1 MISFPA
7 NTDIFICHQPVSFG
21 CGFDGMIRYC
31 RIILNKEPLSQA
43 YFMFINKGKEQI
55 RVLWYDGQG
64 FSLCTKRCSK
74 GRFLNWPKN
83 EEEIYSSVSF
93 FESQI
98 LFSGG
103 EIKNVKSKNIWKK
116 ITPEI

>member
-1 MISFPA
+1 MIAFPA
-7 NTDIFICHQPVSFG
+7 NTDIFVCHIPVSFG

-31 RIILNKEPLSQA
+31 QIVLQQEAMSQA
-43 YFMFINKGKEQI
+43 YFMFINKGKNQI

-74 GRFLNWPKN
+74 GHFSYWPKN
-83 EEEIYSSVSF
+83 STDLKSMVSF
-93 FESQI
+93 FDAQI

-103 EIKNVKSKNIWKK
+103 DPNNIRTKKIWK
-116 ITPEI
+116 EII

>member
-7 NTDIFICHQPVSFG
+7 NTDIFICHSPVSFG

-31 RIILNKEPLSQA
+31 RILLKKEALGQA

-64 FSLCTKRCSK
+64 FLLCTKRSSK
-74 GRFLNWPKN
+74 GQFKNWPKN
-83 EEEIYSSVSF
+83 TGEIYSIFPF
-93 FESQI
+93 FHAQT

-103 EIKNVKSKNIWKK
+103 DPKEFNFKKIWKK
-116 ITPEI
+116 IA

>member
-7 NTDIFICHQPVSFG
+7 NTDIFVNHIPVSFG
-21 CGFDGMIRYC
+21 CGIDGMVRYC
-31 RIILNKEPLSQA
+31 KIILNKEPLSQA
-43 YFMFINKGKEQI
+43 YFMFISKSKKQI

-74 GRFLNWPKN
+74 GSFTNWPKDQN
-83 EEEIYSSVSF
+83 EITSTFTYF
-93 FESQI
+93 DAQI

-103 EIKNVKSKNIWKK
+103 DPQSVKSKEVWKK
-116 ITPEI
+116 I